1 MTIGF
6 GNLAL
11 LFGLAAVAI
20 PVLIHLLHR
29 RRYDVVD
36 WGAMQF
42 LEVSRTT
49 RRRILLEEILLM
61 LLRMAVIAV
70 FVLALA
76 GPFATGALV
85 DRLAGR
91 PPRDLVVLIDGS
103 ASMGFDNGSGP
114 TPHELARRAASDAL
128 DDLASDDR
136 VALFLVRE
144 SVTPLVPALTTDHA
158 RVRVALA
165 DLPTPRGVADW
176 PGAVEHACRLFDAHG
191 RHAPPDILIV
201 RDSQRWTWADA
212 DTLERW
218 KRVAHHFQSGSS
230 TAQAPRLSV
239 VEMATVVPKPMPSNY
254 ALAPLRTG
262 RAIAWIGQNVKFSTA
277 LHLKGFTKYERP
289 WRIRLEVDGKPARD
303 LPAPEEAP
311 SEGQVGITFTQ
322 AFAAPGTHLVSVMVD
337 PD

>member
-42 LEVSRTT
+42 LEISRTT

-76 GPFATGALV
+76 GPFATGAVV

-91 PPRDLVVLIDGS
+91 PPRELVVLIDGS
-103 ASMGFDNGSGP
+103 ASMGFDNAGQ
-114 TPHELARRAASDAL
+114 TPHDSARRTVSDVL

-144 SVTPLVPALTTDHA
+144 SVTPLVPTLTTDHA
-158 RVRVALA
+158 RVGAALA
-165 DLPTPRGVADW
+165 ELPPPRGVADW
-176 PGAVEHACRLFDAHG
+176 PGALEHACRLLDTQG
-191 RHAPPDILIV
+191 RNARRDILIV
-201 RDSQRWTWADA
+201 RDSQRWSRADA
-212 DTLERW
+212 ETLERW
-218 KRVAHHFQSGSS
+218 KRVAHHSQSGSS
-230 TAQAPRLSV
+230 TQLSPRLSV
-239 VEMATVVPKPMPSNY
+239 VETATNVPKTMPSNY

-262 RAIAWIGQNVKFSTA
+262 RAIAWTGQNVKFSTA
-277 LHLKGFTKYERP
+277 
-289 WRIRLEVDGKPARD
+289 
-303 LPAPEEAP
+303 
-311 SEGQVGITFTQ
+311 
-322 AFAAPGTHLVSVMVD
+322 
-337 PD
+337 